1 MNYNSE
7 DLEAERN
14 DPVKLALLHVLSHG
28 LFGNQVA
35 RELPALYVN
44 LVDNLDGFNNYPW
57 GDDVWTEL
65 VDIMRTNSKSLKKCA
80 GQRVTLPGCL
90 IAIQVW
96 AFETFTGLEK
106 AEICKLIEGRE
117 SRIPRAVKREFIK
130 KPSMELLS
138 KIIFKNEQF
147 EWKMME
153 PTNLEGEHFP
163 NLLANER
170 LSSERS
176 SNDGIDI
183 VNRVDGVKVFE
194 KKGKNVKTKVS
205 SKVVKKSKTKAKEED
220 MESEK
225 EGDDGGRVGFGSA
238 RKLDL
243 TLRKV
248 RKLSKEN
255 AKIMAELRELKKSQK
270 RQEKMVKQ
278 LLEVWKG

>member
-1 MNYNSE
+1 
-7 DLEAERN
+7 
-14 DPVKLALLHVLSHG
+14 
-28 LFGNQVA
+28 
-35 RELPALYVN
+35 
-44 LVDNLDGFNNYPW
+44 
-57 GDDVWTEL
+57 
-65 VDIMRTNSKSLKKCA
+65 MRTNSKSLKKCA

-117 SRIPRAVKREFIK
+117 SRIPRAVKWEFIK

-194 KKGKNVKTKVS
+194 KK
-205 SKVVKKSKTKAKEED
+205 
-220 MESEK
+220 
-225 EGDDGGRVGFGSA
+225 
-238 RKLDL
+238 
-243 TLRKV
+243 
-248 RKLSKEN
+248 
-255 AKIMAELRELKKSQK
+255 
-270 RQEKMVKQ
+270 
-278 LLEVWKG
+278 